1 MVYQFRGSDRSEK
14 MICLP
19 VPLIPGGRARTVSYF
34 LSLLPPGRLARV
46 CGFRCFCCW
55 TPHQDT
61 RDELSPN

>member
-1 MVYQFRGSDRSEK
+1 

-55 TPHQDT
+55 TPHQDA
-61 RDELSPN
+61 RRAIAELTARGDLASE